1 MKTMPLPEIVTT
13 LVKINGCSENLATAF
28 LNEFAQLIADGLIA
42 DGNVTVK
49 GIGTFRIIETG
60 DDMCVEFAPD
70 KALSEAVNAPF
81 SIFEPVELDDEIT
94 VEMLEVAEDA
104 ETEAEGT
111 AEAALQPERAVI
123 EESNN
128 DQHEALHE
136 QDLEVSDNDNVAAP
150 AQDQP
155 QEGDR
160 HEEGRQEGDRFAGN
174 TPPGL
179 PPIPPMPEYTKASEP
194 KQPHRSAQE
203 IHSPETEATP
213 NEPAYDKPVNAAVTH
228 EKIIEK
234 EHLVKVVDKSHH
246 TLSLVLTGLLSLIAG
261 LAIGYFAYA
270 KLNLT
275 GVKSV
280 NISADD
286 VQVFHNQPAV
296 AEATADT
303 TATPENVVPDVVPEE
318 EASPVATVA
327 ARSTASPAV
336 VTDTVKSN
344 RFLTTMAQRH
354 YGKKKFW
361 VYIYE
366 ENKAKL
372 DNPDMIPAN
381 TVVVIPPAEKY
392 GIKAG
397 DPKSEAAAEKL
408 AAEIM
413 NRYH

>member
-70 KALSEAVNAPF
+70 KTLSEAVNAPF

-94 VEMLEVAEDA
+94 VEMLEAAEDA

-128 DQHEALHE
+128 NQHEAPHE
-136 QDLEVSDNDNVAAP
+136 QELEVSENDNVAAP

-160 HEEGRQEGDRFAGN
+160 FAEN

-179 PPIPPMPEYTKASEP
+179 PPIPPMPEYTKASCAE
-194 KQPHRSAQE
+194 QPHRSAQE
-203 IHSPETEATP
+203 THLPETEATP

-303 TATPENVVPDVVPEE
+303 TATPENVVPDVWLLYR
-318 EASPVATVA
+318 SP
-327 ARSTASPAV
+327 SP
-336 VTDTVKSN
+336 
-344 RFLTTMAQRH
+344 
-354 YGKKKFW
+354 
-361 VYIYE
+361 
-366 ENKAKL
+366 
-372 DNPDMIPAN
+372 
-381 TVVVIPPAEKY
+381 
-392 GIKAG
+392 G
-397 DPKSEAAAEKL
+397 DS
-408 AAEIM
+408 
-413 NRYH
+413 